1 MSSEVQATGPPPAS
15 PRPDRI
21 PLLILACGGS
31 WHPPP
36 SGLGLVCSLQY
47 RKPQIVLPVFSVSM
61 QAVLVV
67 DVHSTVTSNRLDH
80 SLLVPMQGCAGTI
93 LSGFQSVRLPLDK
106 KKKKKNQE
114 KKILTF
120 QLSNTKRYLEVH
132 FSCSV
137 DPSPRPSPFL
147 TSVGYPF

>member
-1 MSSEVQATGPPPAS
+1 MGKGTVAWQAERILFLTPYPSATCNLSAPWRSFRRELVSGEVQATGPPTAS

-47 RKPQIVLPVFSVSM
+47 RKPQIVLPIFSVPT

-80 SLLVPMQGCAGTI
+80 SLLVPVQGCTGTI

-106 KKKKKNQE
+106 KKQNKKK
-114 KKILTF
+114 K
-120 QLSNTKRYLEVH
+120 S
-132 FSCSV
+132 
-137 DPSPRPSPFL
+137 
-147 TSVGYPF
+147 